1 MIMEILQKV
10 LAAFGVYLL
19 LLSAAKVSVH
29 ASYAISMKDWKRLV
43 LCMCLMGMLFFL
55 LLLLFPVSGG

>member
-19 LLSAAKVSVH
+19 LLSAAKVSEH

-43 LCMCLMGMLFFL
+43 LCMCLMAMLVYL
-55 LLLLFPVSGG
+55 LVLLFPVSGG

>member
-19 LLSAAKVSVH
+19 LLSATKVSEH

-43 LCMCLMGMLFFL
+43 LCMCLMAMLFFL
-55 LLLLFPVSGG
+55 LVLLFPVSGG

>member
-19 LLSAAKVSVH
+19 LLSAAKVAVH
-29 ASYAISMKDWKRLV
+29 ASYAISMKDWIRLV
-43 LCMCLMGMLFFL
+43 FCMCLMAMLVFL
-55 LLLLFPVSGG
+55 LVLLFPVSGG